1 MLLNF
6 PNTAA
11 INDPSTNIGSYYT
24 LRITV
29 SKKFTPMRRAFSLV
43 ELLVVIA
50 IIIILAALAIP
61 AMNSIGRSSSLGG
74 VTQSVTGTLDLARQ
88 TAVTQNRPVEV
99 RFYKLP
105 EDGKPNAT
113 PSDYRGMQIFVV
125 DYETTNAI
133 AKPVKFSTP
142 AIISA
147 DVTTSSLMDNTT
159 FPEQAAPASMPVAP
173 VGVNYQ
179 YRSFRFRPDGGT
191 DLPTDK
197 PFFFTII
204 NKNDPI
210 KANNLPANFA
220 TIQIEPVT
228 GRPKVL
234 RP

>member
-1 MLLNF
+1 M
-6 PNTAA
+6 
-11 INDPSTNIGSYYT
+11 
-24 LRITV
+24 
-29 SKKFTPMRRAFSLV
+29 KRAFSLL

-50 IIIILAALAIP
+50 IIIVLAALTIP
-61 AMNSIGRSSSLGG
+61 AMNSIGRSSSLNS

-105 EDGKPNAT
+105 EDGKPSAT
-113 PSDYRGMQIFVV
+113 PADYRGMQIFLV
-125 DYETTNAI
+125 DYDTTNAI

-142 AIISA
+142 VVISPDTSA
-147 DVTTSSLMDNTT
+147 SSLMDGSL
-159 FPEQAAPASMPVAP
+159 FPEQAAPAGATVAP
-173 VGVNYQ
+173 VGANYS
-179 YRSFRFRPDGGT
+179 YRSFRYKPDGGT
-191 DLPTDK
+191 DLPMDK
-197 PFFFTII
+197 KFFFTLV

-220 TIQIEPVT
+220 TIQIEPMT

>member
-1 MLLNF
+1 M
-6 PNTAA
+6 
-11 INDPSTNIGSYYT
+11 
-24 LRITV
+24 
-29 SKKFTPMRRAFSLV
+29 KRAFSLL

-50 IIIILAALAIP
+50 IIGILAALTIP
-61 AMNSIGRSSSLGG
+61 AMNSIGKSSSLNS

-99 RFYKLP
+99 RFYKMP
-105 EDGKPNAT
+105 EDGQPTAT

-142 AIISA
+142 VIISA
-147 DVTTSSLMDNTT
+147 NTTASSLMNDTD
-159 FPEQAAPASMPVAP
+159 FPEQAAPAGVTVAP
-173 VGVNYQ
+173 AGSNYR
-179 YRSFRFRPDGGT
+179 YRSFRYKPDGGT
-191 DLPTDK
+191 DLPMDK
-197 PFFFTII
+197 QFFFTLV
-204 NKNDPI
+204 NKTDPI

-220 TIQIEPVT
+220 TIQIEPMT

>member
-1 MLLNF
+1 
-6 PNTAA
+6 
-11 INDPSTNIGSYYT
+11 
-24 LRITV
+24 
-29 SKKFTPMRRAFSLV
+29 MRRAFSLV

-61 AMNSIGRSSSLGG
+61 AMSSIGRSSSLNG

-105 EDGKPNAT
+105 EDGKPTAT

-125 DYETTNAI
+125 DYETTNAVS
-133 AKPVKFSTP
+133 KPVKFSAP
-142 AIISA
+142 VIISS

-159 FPEQAAPASMPVAP
+159 FPEQAAPAGVTVAP
-173 VGVNYQ
+173 VGANYQ
-179 YRSFRFRPDGGT
+179 YRSFRYKPDGGT
-191 DLPTDK
+191 DLPMDK
-197 PFFFTII
+197 QFFFTLI

-210 KANNLPANFA
+210 KSNNLPANFA
-220 TIQIEPVT
+220 TIQVEPMT

>member
-1 MLLNF
+1 M
-6 PNTAA
+6 
-11 INDPSTNIGSYYT
+11 
-24 LRITV
+24 
-29 SKKFTPMRRAFSLV
+29 KRAFSLL

-50 IIIILAALAIP
+50 IIIVLAALTIP
-61 AMNSIGRSSSLGG
+61 AMNSIGRSSSLNS

-105 EDGKPNAT
+105 EDGKPSAT
-113 PSDYRGMQIFVV
+113 PADYRGMQIFLV
-125 DYETTNAI
+125 DYDTTNAI

-142 AIISA
+142 VVISPDTSA
-147 DVTTSSLMDNTT
+147 SSLMDGSL
-159 FPEQAAPASMPVAP
+159 FSEQAAPAGATVAP
-173 VGVNYQ
+173 VGANYS
-179 YRSFRFRPDGGT
+179 YRSFRYKPDGGT
-191 DLPTDK
+191 DLPMDK
-197 PFFFTII
+197 KFFFTLV

-220 TIQIEPVT
+220 TIQIEPMT